1 MNGTDAALRLSDGA
15 TGDALPALREILE
28 DINNDNQRA
37 GVVFERIIN
46 IVRSGSVQIV
56 PTDPVEL
63 LGQVEGM
70 VASRVAKAGVRL
82 ECSSSGRLPMLAA
95 DPVLVLMM
103 ILNLIDNAVTALSWD
118 DVKNQSQH
126 ADLTDPRMG
135 GEISLCP
142 QDAETVCITISDNG
156 PGLGDYTADQFLE
169 LLSSTSATGIGLG
182 LPFVES
188 LAEQQGGALETKEN
202 VPQGL
207 AVTLKVPSWNEKV
220 EKSATSLPPFVHITP
235 PTKCSFV

>member
-1 MNGTDAALRLSDGA
+1 MTLRFFCTALAHDLSHPLASVMNGTDAALRLSDGA

-135 GEISLCP
+135 GRFRCARRTPRLSASQSAIMVP
-142 QDAETVCITISDNG
+142 DWAITLQTSFWSF
-156 PGLGDYTADQFLE
+156 FL
-169 LLSSTSATGIGLG
+169 
-182 LPFVES
+182 PH
-188 LAEQQGGALETKEN
+188 
-202 VPQGL
+202 
-207 AVTLKVPSWNEKV
+207 
-220 EKSATSLPPFVHITP
+220 LPPELVSVFRSLSRWPSSREALWKQKKMCH
-235 PTKCSFV
+235 KDWLSL

>member
-1 MNGTDAALRLSDGA
+1 M
-15 TGDALPALREILE
+15 
-28 DINNDNQRA
+28 
-37 GVVFERIIN
+37 
-46 IVRSGSVQIV
+46 
-56 PTDPVEL
+56 
-63 LGQVEGM
+63 
-70 VASRVAKAGVRL
+70 
-82 ECSSSGRLPMLAA
+82 
-95 DPVLVLMM
+95 
-103 ILNLIDNAVTALSWD
+103 
-118 DVKNQSQH
+118 
-126 ADLTDPRMG
+126 
-135 GEISLCP
+135 CP

-182 LPFVES
+182 LPIVES

-235 PTKCSFV
+235 PRNAALCDEQSARIEPDLKSRIGRAD

>member
-1 MNGTDAALRLSDGA
+1 MTLSFFCTALDHDLSHPLASVMNGTDAALRLSDGA
-15 TGDALPALREILE
+15 TGDALPALREIFE
-28 DINNDNQRA
+28 DINNDNQRT

-135 GEISLCP
+135 G
-142 QDAETVCITISDNG
+142 
-156 PGLGDYTADQFLE
+156 GD
-169 LLSSTSATGIGLG
+169 
-182 LPFVES
+182 FV
-188 LAEQQGGALETKEN
+188 
-202 VPQGL
+202 VPAGRRDCLHHNQR
-207 AVTLKVPSWNEKV
+207 
-220 EKSATSLPPFVHITP
+220 
-235 PTKCSFV
+235 